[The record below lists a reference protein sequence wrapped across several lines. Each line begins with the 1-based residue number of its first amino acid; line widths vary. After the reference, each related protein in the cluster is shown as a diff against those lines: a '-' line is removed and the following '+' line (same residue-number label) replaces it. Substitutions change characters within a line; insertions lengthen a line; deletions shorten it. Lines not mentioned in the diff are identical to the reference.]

1 MPTFTVR
8 ACKPGETPAKEDQ
21 LAWKLAEMALADW
34 PDDHDTAEMVIN
46 RIIDSYTVAV
56 AALDRSPV
64 ATARAMA
71 VAHPREGGATVLGLP
86 KDQLVACEWAAWANS
101 CGIRELDFND
111 AFMATE
117 LSHPSDNIGTLI
129 AVAQQMGC
137 SGNDL
142 IRAIAIAYQV
152 QCDMCM
158 AMALNPHGIDH
169 TAYLGPAITCG
180 IGSMLKLDTETM
192 YQALQHAAH
201 VTHTTRQGR
210 KGTMSSW
217 KAFAPGHVGKLCID
231 AIDRAMRGEG
241 GPSPVYEGDYGIIRM
256 FLDGPDGEYTVTLP
270 DPGEARTAILNT
282 YPKEY
287 SVGYHGQPIIDLA
300 FKFRDKIDNPQDIE
314 LVDIFSKRSTHLVMG
329 SGSNDPQ
336 KYDPN
341 TTRETL
347 DHCAMYAF
355 AVAFFDGTWHHEK
368 SYTMETR
375 TRPEV
380 LDLWRKT
387 KTHESEEWNERYN
400 RPIPLEK
407 DQGSRVEITF
417 KNGEK
422 VIDELAVA
430 DSHPRGARPLQRA
443 DYIKKFNTLVEN
455 IASDGEQKRF
465 LGVVEGLAGLA
476 AKDLRDLTVT
486 ADATKLSN
494 TKADKRGI
502 Y

>member
-1 MPTFTVR
+1 MSTFDVK

-21 LAWKLAEMALADW
+21 LAWKLAEMAVAYW
-34 PDDHDTAEMVIN
+34 PDDQAVAEMTIN
-46 RIIDSYTVAV
+46 RVIDSYAV
-56 AALDRSPV
+56 AMAALNRSPV
-64 ATARAMA
+64 ATARSQAL
-71 VAHPREGGATVLGLP
+71 AHPRAGGATVLGLP

-111 AFMATE
+111 AFMASE
-117 LSHPSDNIGTLI
+117 SSHPSDNIGTLI
-129 AVAQQMGC
+129 AVAQQMNC

-142 IRAIAIAYQV
+142 IRGIAVAYQV

-158 AMALNPHGIDH
+158 AIALNPHGIDH
-169 TAYLGPAITCG
+169 TAYLGPAITSG
-180 IGSMLKLDTETM
+180 IGTMLKLDVEVM
-192 YQALQHAAH
+192 YQALQHAVQ
-201 VTHTTRQGR
+201 VTHMTRQGR
-210 KGTMSSW
+210 KGAMSSW
-217 KAFAPGHVGKLCID
+217 KAFSPGHVGKLCVD

-241 GPSPVYEGDYGIIRM
+241 GPSPVYEGDYGIISM
-256 FLDGPDGEYTVTLP
+256 FLDGPDGKYTVTLP
-270 DPGEARTAILNT
+270 DPGEVRGAILNT

-300 FKFRDKIDNPQDIE
+300 FKFGKTIKNPEDIE
-314 LVDIFSKRSTHLVMG
+314 SVDIFSKRSTHLVMG

-355 AVAFFDGTWHHEK
+355 AVAFFDGTWHHEN

-375 TRPEV
+375 IRPEI
-380 LDLWRKT
+380 LSLWRKT
-387 KTHESEEWNERYN
+387 KTHEDEEWNERYR
-400 RPIPLEK
+400 RPIPLDK

-422 VIDELAVA
+422 MIDELAVA
-430 DSHPRGARPLQRA
+430 DSHPRGARPLKRA
-443 DYIKKFNTLVEN
+443 DYIKKFDTLLEG
-455 IASDGEQKRF
+455 ISSKGECSRF
-465 LGVVEGLAGLA
+465 VGVAEKLVGLKPDELC
-476 AKDLRDLTVT
+476 DLTVI
-486 ADATKLSN
+486 ADDLTLECA
-494 TKADKRGI
+494 AVDQRGI